1 MHTRNLS
8 ALIAVTLASTG
19 LYAATIYECRSYS
32 GSTFYASNY
41 CSQHNAVGVLNHS
54 VLDGMP
60 FDQQVQL
67 VNAAK
72 GREAARKQDDEAR
85 WAQSSPTSNAKE
97 IECKQIDQAIA
108 QKDSQLR
115 QPHSAQWG
123 DHLTAER
130 KKLMDRRFDLRC

>member
-8 ALIAVTLASTG
+8 ALIAVTLAKHRSLRRDDLRMPLVQRLDLLREQLLFAAQRRWRAESFG
-19 LYAATIYECRSYS
+19 SGWYAVRPA
-32 GSTFYASNY
+32 N
-41 CSQHNAVGVLNHS
+41 L
-54 VLDGMP
+54 
-60 FDQQVQL
+60 QL
-67 VNAAK
+67 VQRGERSG
-72 GREAARKQDDEAR
+72 GRAQAEDEAR
-85 WAQSSPTSNAKE
+85 WAQSSPTSKE

-130 KKLMDRRFDLRC
+130 KKR

>member
-1 MHTRNLS
+1 MRTGNLF
-8 ALIAVTLASTG
+8 AMLAVTLASTN
-19 LYAATIYECRSYS
+19 LCAATIYECRSYS

-54 VLDGMP
+54 VPDGLP
-60 FDQQVQL
+60 FDQQVQI

-72 GREAARKQDDEAR
+72 GLEAARKREDEAR
-85 WAQSSPTSNAKE
+85 WVQSAPTSNAKE
-97 IECKQIDQAIA
+97 IECKQIDRAIA
-108 QKDSQLR
+108 QKDSELR
-115 QPHSAQWG
+115 QPHSGQWG

>member
-1 MHTRNLS
+1 MRTRSLFAS
-8 ALIAVTLASTG
+8 IAVSLASTSIC
-19 LYAATIYECRSYS
+19 AATVYECRSYS

-54 VLDGMP
+54 VPDGLP
-60 FDQQVQL
+60 FDQQVQI
-67 VNAAK
+67 VNATK
-72 GREAARKQDDEAR
+72 GREAARKREDEAR
-85 WAQSSPTSNAKE
+85 WAQSAASPNTKE
-97 IECKQIDQAIA
+97 FECKQIDQAIA